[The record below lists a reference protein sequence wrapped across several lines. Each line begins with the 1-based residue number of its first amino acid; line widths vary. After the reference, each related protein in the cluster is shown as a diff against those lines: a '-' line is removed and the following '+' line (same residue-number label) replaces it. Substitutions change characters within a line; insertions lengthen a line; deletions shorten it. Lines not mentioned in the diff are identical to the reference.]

1 MNRHKFWRGLTPLEV
16 CSSQAVPERIVKL
29 SSIGSDFIVLGS
41 DHCLYHCDIEE
52 NRLEFK
58 KVPGISAIDISYH
71 NDVVYIID
79 VHGRLYKT
87 NSSFKSKE
95 EIVVKEE
102 AKCCPHGFKSS
113 SFKVK
118 FRNVVTSD
126 FGQLFI
132 SSDGQLWG
140 SGTMLHI
147 ALDTTSIKK
156 VSFFEGRTVYSASV
170 GQNFA
175 AVIARKN
182 VKRSGTYDT
191 ESDNDDEE
199 VFASNCSQ
207 CQTIIGLASPASVPS
222 LSETCPLGVQ
232 ISKSSEDSSS
242 TTAPQ
247 TDVHVDAHS
256 FTEDSSPSSEES
268 KIARNNATQRNSNV
282 ETNPSEQEV
291 KVLEDDD
298 ERTEI
303 ITDTPHGST
312 DKINNIFIN
321 TDAARQF
328 LSKQLSWVSA
338 GEDYLVECTEKPTR
352 IIKENVSNLT
362 NFVYEGVK
370 TVGDKVATLSRHVSG
385 SSENNEVVELQLK
398 NYNDEINSLMYNC
411 TSHCNFDDLQLSTST
426 ISSEKEFETGR
437 KNENIKN
444 MSKLGKNILATE
456 LWTWGDI
463 SYGQLGIGDTVKRL
477 KPMVVMSLS
486 GYGLQKVSC
495 GKWHCSALTLDGRLF
510 SWGYNHYHQVSF
522 DSRYDKSGP
531 KQFTEKSDSDRVRD
545 MIATDHHTLTYTHN
559 ENIFYMG
566 KHTNGFTE
574 SLIKLND
581 ETADKEVTE
590 NNKTVPVKITESQIV
605 GNKPQN
611 MCYHWRILSSGNISY
626 CSLED
631 SKCLEFQDL
640 SIAQRYLE
648 EMLLIYHSLI
658 KPFLKKSKAVN
669 VHSII
674 YENVCDIFGDILNI
688 TALNVLSMWQYA
700 EKHINECD
708 ISLIKNLEEYIYLYR
723 KYYVAVS
730 NLIVI
735 GGFSQINSIVD
746 VSSSIYNLFIDQLP
760 SYKQKNNKKTLEAI
774 VALAFV
780 QPLTRLSSYKCI
792 AQSILRYKKK
802 RKKGDFKSNIE
813 ERLSNVVSS
822 LDSLIEEQEKKR
834 KEADVTKLFWET
846 TGKSLDQYR
855 IPERRLVRESKSR
868 SLNLVNPGRFSS
880 HWFILFNDLFVHV
893 SGSTPN
899 LHPLETVWIESIP
912 NNDSLLNM
920 IQVTTPEEVISL
932 STNTEQD
939 KTEWLHALNTSIR
952 TKLNRDPN
960 FKTPSI
966 RSADYTFSSKIAFYK
981 DAKYSGRWLD
991 GKTHGSGRLEWPD
1004 GKLYVGQ
1011 FQLNA
1016 LCGHGKMEIPT
1027 VGIYEGQWKD
1037 NLQNGYGVMKYVT
1050 GDIYEGYFKDG
1061 QPHGHGIKKQGDFTS
1076 SSATIY
1082 TGEWVNGA
1090 KQGYGVMDDIG
1101 KGEKYLGSWS
1111 DNKKH
1116 GCGLIVTLDGIY
1128 YEGLFVQ
1135 DVLTGH
1141 GVMVFEDGTHYEGEF
1156 RSAGFFYGKGVLTF
1170 SSGDKIEGSL
1180 SGAWTEGVK
1189 LSNATMHLNV
1199 SNPTPPANSKPNS
1212 FGKLSVAP
1220 HQKWNA
1226 LFRQCFQCLGVS
1238 DTILTPTGNHFA
1250 NGPSGATID
1259 NTKIWHNVA
1268 VAISCSH
1275 KDKHVKTPKKSKDI
1289 DRQKLVDSL
1298 EVIPRFGQST
1308 LSLDSYTELR
1318 QYLQNACESLHHPLG
1333 RLVLGLTNAFNT
1345 TYGGVRVH
1353 PLLLS
1358 HAVKELK
1365 SITSRLYQVVRLLF
1379 PALPPEGT
1387 DVVLSYR
1394 RNYSND
1400 EDDETVDSNPIEG
1413 EVVSAASLLQ
1423 PTLLPRVH
1431 PALFVL
1437 YALHNKRED
1446 DLYWRRLLKWN
1457 RQPDIT
1463 LMAFLGIDQKFWIG
1477 YTGHNNQMSPT
1488 YTPLKEQLFHDA
1500 VETLQQLKTTF
1511 SPIEKLLV
1519 IRSTFEKMTTAVQ
1532 QELGENYL
1540 WNMDDLFP
1548 VFHFVVV
1555 RARILQLGSEIH
1567 FVEDFLEPC
1576 MQHGELGLM
1585 FTTLKACYIQVL
1597 QEKMTIN

>member
-1 MNRHKFWRGLTPLEV
+1 MSQHKFWRGLTPLKV
-16 CSSQAVPERIVKL
+16 SPSCQQQVPDKIVKL
-29 SSIGSDFIVLGS
+29 CSLKSDFIVLGN
-41 DHCLYHCDIEE
+41 DHGVYHCEITDDCVS
-52 NRLEFK
+52 LK
-58 KVPGISAIDISYH
+58 KISGVSAIDISYH
-71 NDVVYIID
+71 NDILFIID
-79 VHGRLYKT
+79 IHGRLYKT
-87 NSSFKSKE
+87 NSSFKNKE
-95 EIVVKEE
+95 EIVVKEDS
-102 AKCCPHGFKSS
+102 KCCPHGFKST

-118 FRNVVTSD
+118 FRNVVSSD

-140 SGTMLHI
+140 SGNMPQISLESN
-147 ALDTTSIKK
+147 SIKK
-156 VSFFEGRTVYSASV
+156 IPFFEGRTVYSASV

-182 VKRSGTYDT
+182 VKQSDNCDT
-191 ESDNDDEE
+191 DSDNDDEE

-247 TDVHVDAHS
+247 TDVHIDPHS

-268 KIARNNATQRNSNV
+268 KIARTNAQ
-282 ETNPSEQEV
+282 
-291 KVLEDDD
+291 KVSLDMELNLQDNKEDD
-298 ERTEI
+298 ETEQNS
-303 ITDTPHGST
+303 DAAEGCT

-328 LSKQLSWVSA
+328 LSRQLSWVSA
-338 GEDYLVECTEKPTR
+338 GEDYLVEYTEKPTR

-385 SSENNEVVELQLK
+385 SSDNNEIVEMQMK
-398 NYNDEINSLMYNC
+398 NQNDELNSLLYSC
-411 TSHCNFDDLQLSTST
+411 TSNCNLEDLQFSTST
-426 ISSEKEFETGR
+426 ISSEKEFEAAR
-437 KNENIKN
+437 KTENLKN

-463 SYGQLGIGDTVKRL
+463 SYGQIGIGDTVKRI
-477 KPMVVMSLS
+477 KPMAVMSLS
-486 GYGLQKVSC
+486 GFGLQKVSC

-510 SWGYNHYHQVSF
+510 MWGYNHYHQVSF
-522 DSRYDKSGP
+522 DSREDKSGP
-531 KQFTEKSDSDRVRD
+531 KQFTENSDSDRVRD
-545 MIATDHHTLTYTHN
+545 MIATDHHTLAYTHN

-566 KHTNGFTE
+566 KHTEGFTE
-574 SLIKLND
+574 TIVNLND
-581 ETADKEVTE
+581 KVDEGDSETSD
-590 NNKTVPVKITESQIV
+590 TVSVKFNEPLTYPT
-605 GNKPQN
+605 KPQN
-611 MCYHWRILSSGNISY
+611 MCYHWRILSSGSISY
-626 CSLED
+626 CSVEE
-631 SKCLEFQDL
+631 SAKSPEFQDL

-648 EMLLIYHSLI
+648 EMLLIYHNLV
-658 KPFLKKSKAVN
+658 KPFLKKSKSIS
-669 VHSII
+669 VHSNI
-674 YENVCDIFGDILNI
+674 YETVCDIFGDILNI

-708 ISLIKNLEEYIYLYR
+708 ISLVKNLEEFIYLYR
-723 KYYVAVS
+723 KYYVAIS

-735 GGFSQINSIVD
+735 GGFTQINSVVD
-746 VSSSIYNLFIDQLP
+746 VPTNIYNLFSDQLP
-760 SYKQKNNKKTLEAI
+760 SNKQKNNKKTSEAI

-792 AQSILRYKKK
+792 AQSILRYKSK
-802 RKKGDFKSNIE
+802 RKKGDAKPSID
-813 ERLSNVVSS
+813 ERLNKVICS
-822 LDSLIEEQEKKR
+822 LDSLIDEQEKKR
-834 KEADVTKLFWET
+834 KEADLTKLFWET
-846 TGKSLDQYR
+846 IGKSLEQHR
-855 IPERRLVRESKSR
+855 TPERRLIRESKSR
-868 SLNLVNPGRFSS
+868 PLNLVNPGRFTS
-880 HWFILFNDLFVHV
+880 HWFVLFNDLFVHV
-893 SGSTPN
+893 NGSTPIV
-899 LHPLETVWIESIP
+899 HPLETLWVEPVP
-912 NNDSLLNM
+912 NTDSLLNV
-920 IQVTTPEEVISL
+920 IQVTTPEEVISV
-932 STNTEQD
+932 STNTEQE
-939 KTEWLHALNTSIR
+939 KTEWIHSLNSAIRVSLNKDSTFKPPSIR
-952 TKLNRDPN
+952 TA
-960 FKTPSI
+960 S
-966 RSADYTFSSKIAFYK
+966 YTFSSKSAFYK
-981 DAKYSGRWLD
+981 EAKYSGRWLD
-991 GKTHGSGRLEWPD
+991 GKIHGSGRVEWPD
-1004 GKLYVGQ
+1004 GKYYVGQ
-1011 FQLNA
+1011 LQLNA
-1016 LCGHGKMEIPT
+1016 LCGHGKMEMPG

-1037 NLQNGYGVMKYVT
+1037 NLQNGYGIMKYT
-1050 GDIYEGYFKDG
+1050 SGDIYEGYFKDG

-1082 TGEWVNGA
+1082 TGEWINGV

-1101 KGEKYLGSWS
+1101 KGEKYLGNWS

-1128 YEGLFVQ
+1128 YEGLFMQ

-1156 RSAGFFYGKGVLTF
+1156 RSAGVFSGKGVLTF

-1189 LSNATMHLNV
+1189 ISNATMQLNV
-1199 SNPTPPANSKPNS
+1199 SNPVLPNNSRPNS

-1220 HQKWNA
+1220 NQKWNA

-1238 DTILTPTGNHFA
+1238 EQVLTPTGNHFA
-1250 NGPSGATID
+1250 NGPSGPTID
-1259 NTKIWHNVA
+1259 NVKIWQNVA

-1275 KDKHVKTPKKSKDI
+1275 KERNKVLMKQSKNSDLEKS
-1289 DRQKLVDSL
+1289 VDCL
-1298 EVIPRFGQST
+1298 EVIPQFGQKSLT
-1308 LSLDSYTELR
+1308 LESYAEVK
-1318 QYLQNACESLHHPLG
+1318 QYLHNACESTHHPLG
-1333 RLVLGLTNAFNT
+1333 QLVLGLTNAFNT

-1387 DVVLSYR
+1387 DSMLPYKKS
-1394 RNYSND
+1394 D
-1400 EDDETVDSNPIEG
+1400 ENGDETENDNNLIDG
-1413 EVVSAASLLQ
+1413 EIVSAASLLQ

-1457 RQPDIT
+1457 RQPDVT
-1463 LMAFLGIDQKFWIG
+1463 LMAFLGIDQKFWVG
-1477 YTGHNNQMSPT
+1477 YSGPNSQMSPS
-1488 YTPLKEQLFHDA
+1488 YSPMKEQLFNEA

-1519 IRSTFEKMTTAVQ
+1519 IRSTFQKMTTAVQ
-1532 QELGENYL
+1532 QELGQNYL
-1540 WNMDDLFP
+1540 WSMDELFP

-1567 FVEDFLEPC
+1567 FVEDFLEPG

-1585 FTTLKACYIQVL
+1585 FTTLKACYFQIL
-1597 QEKMTIN
+1597 QEKMSINS